1 MGKYFNKGTL
11 DAECFGKLFQYKDA
25 QLKSGGKFYNPENL
39 IEKFYANISTAKYIT
54 EQQKAWFADAGNR
67 QKLQQWAADYQQE
80 KPELFGRNTPLEK
93 RLHFGIYHEHEYDIN
108 FGLKELEGGYGFIN
122 DEEFAALLDEYDP
135 WSIKHANKELETKHS
150 TDLKSVLEQLAEPG
164 IEQKLAEHW
173 LENYYSDDKNPAL
186 IPQLC
191 GTDKKFWVKKE
202 NDLYRVSNAG
212 SYSGDGSTVVRFD
225 FAVINY
231 RKQKKVMIELDGQ
244 ESHKTHAQRSKDAV
258 KRNLAG
264 QLGWEVK
271 VYTGSQITYEFD
283 AVAEELKEIFFPN

>member
-1 MGKYFNKGTL
+1 MGKYFNRGTL

-39 IEKFYANISTAKYIT
+39 IEKFYARITTAKDLN
-54 EQQKAWFADAGNR
+54 EQQKAWFADAANR
-67 QKLQQWAADYQQE
+67 QKLHQWAADYQQE

-93 RLHFGIYHEHEYDIN
+93 RLRFGIYHEHEYDIN
-108 FGLKELEGGYGFIN
+108 FGLKENEGGYGFIS
-122 DEEFAALLDEYDP
+122 DEKFAALLNEYNP
-135 WSIKHANKELETKHS
+135 WSIKHANQELGTKHN
-150 TDLKSVLEQLAEPG
+150 TDLKIVLEQLAEPG

-186 IPQLC
+186 IPQLR
-191 GTDKKFWVKKE
+191 GAGGKFWVKKE
-202 NDLYRVSNAG
+202 NGLYKIG
-212 SYSGDGSTVVRFD
+212 SIDFDNDTVTVVRFD

-244 ESHKTHAQRSKDAV
+244 ESHKTHVQRSKDAV

-264 QLGWEVK
+264 KLGWEFK
-271 VYTGSQITYEFD
+271 VYTGSQIKHEFD
-283 AVAEELKEIFFPN
+283 AVVEELKEIFLPN